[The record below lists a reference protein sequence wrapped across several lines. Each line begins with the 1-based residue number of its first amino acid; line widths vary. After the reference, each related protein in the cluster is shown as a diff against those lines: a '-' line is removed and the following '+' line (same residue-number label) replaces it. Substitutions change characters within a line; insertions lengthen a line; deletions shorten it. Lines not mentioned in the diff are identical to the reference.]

1 MHPAFSVVFLT
12 TLIGAGQG
20 LFLALYTAQSY
31 AAVELLPAQDTR
43 FYVGGSLIAL
53 ALLIGGLVASFFH
66 LGHPERAW
74 RSATR
79 WRTSWLSREVIVL
92 PAMMGAV
99 FVYGLVHW
107 LGWDLGVIGIQT
119 SVPGDLTLILGAG
132 GVLFAFALF
141 LCTGM
146 IYACIKFLQEWATW
160 LTVANYTLF
169 GAASGF
175 LLATAY
181 AAYMAPGLVTF
192 YAAWTAIIATTVF
205 ITRIASLIRNARL
218 KPKSTL
224 QTAIGVRHQ
233 RIAQKSQGF
242 MGGSF
247 NTREFFHGAK
257 PFLFRSIKWVFL
269 ALVFPLPM
277 LLLWAGLALNAVGLE
292 HGAIVLL
299 AAFAVQYLGLL
310 AERWFFFAQANH
322 PQNLYYQTVS

>member
-1 MHPAFSVVFLT
+1 MHPAFSVVLLT

-20 LFLALYTAQSY
+20 LFLALFTAQSY

-43 FYVGGSLIAL
+43 FYALGSLIAL
-53 ALLIGGLVASFFH
+53 ALLIGGLIASFFH

-92 PAMMGAV
+92 PAMIGAV
-99 FVYGLVHW
+99 FMYGLVHW
-107 LGWDLGVIGIQT
+107 LKWDLSVFGIQT
-119 SVPGDLTLILGAG
+119 NVSGDLTLIIGAG
-132 GVLFAFALF
+132 GALFAFALF

-146 IYACIKFLQEWATW
+146 IYACIKFLQEWASW
-160 LTVANYTLF
+160 LTVVNYTLF
-169 GAASGF
+169 GTASGF

-181 AAYMAPGLVTF
+181 AAYLAPGLVKF
-192 YAAWTAIIATTVF
+192 YAAWTVIITAAVF
-205 ITRIASLIRNARL
+205 ITRAASLIRNARL

-247 NTREFFHGAK
+247 NTREFFHGVK
-257 PFLFRSIKWVFL
+257 PVLFKSIKWVFL
-269 ALVFPLPM
+269 TLVFPVPIF
-277 LLLWAGLALNAVGLE
+277 LLWAGLSLHAHGLE
-292 HGAIVLL
+292 QNAYAFS
-299 AAFAVQYLGLL
+299 AAFAAQYLGLL